1 MSLIFIMK
9 HTIILNTL
17 KEEVNTLSSY
27 IIEGGNKLVG
37 EGDISGSKNASLPI
51 IAATILNRG
60 ITVIEN
66 IPNIRDVKMMY
77 SILERLRL
85 YYNKRKRQ
93 SYI

>member
-1 MSLIFIMK
+1 MSLILIMK

-37 EGDISGSKNASLPI
+37 EVDISGSKNASLPI

-66 IPNIRDVKMMY
+66 IPHIRDVKMMY